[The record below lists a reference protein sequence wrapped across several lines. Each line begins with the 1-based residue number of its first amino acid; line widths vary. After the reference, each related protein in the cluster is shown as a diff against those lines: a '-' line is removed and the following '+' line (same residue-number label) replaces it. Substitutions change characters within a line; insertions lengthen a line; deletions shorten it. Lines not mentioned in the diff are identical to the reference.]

1 MAKAKIIGTG
11 AYAPGERI
19 SNDEIRRLAG
29 VEFDEERVA
38 EVRGIRGRH
47 FARLRGLDES
57 TADFAEKA
65 ARAAMADAGVAASD
79 PSLFV
84 VATDTPEYIS
94 PPTSMLVQGRIQG
107 GQADA
112 ETLDVNA
119 SCAGFVTAFD
129 LAAKLLAAEPSYR
142 YAVVVGAY
150 CMSAHIRPGDAFGW
164 GVFGDGAG
172 AVVLERVPDDDPSGY
187 VAGRFLSDGTQ
198 WDYIGVYA
206 GGARKPVSAEVLE
219 SGEYGLQL
227 LQIMPGDRNPRLWA
241 PMVRALCEKGG
252 MPVERV
258 ASFVFTQISKAT
270 ILETM
275 AMLGRPASLAAL
287 AMDRYGYTGSAC
299 VPMAF
304 HEAVRSGSVARGDP
318 VVFCAS
324 GAGLA
329 VGANLF
335 TY

>member
-29 VEFDEERVA
+29 VEFDEEQVA

-164 GVFGDGAG
+164 GSSATEPGPSSSSESPTTTRRATWPAASYRTV
-172 AVVLERVPDDDPSGY
+172 PSG
-187 VAGRFLSDGTQ
+187 T
-198 WDYIGVYA
+198 
-206 GGARKPVSAEVLE
+206 
-219 SGEYGLQL
+219 
-227 LQIMPGDRNPRLWA
+227 
-241 PMVRALCEKGG
+241 
-252 MPVERV
+252 
-258 ASFVFTQISKAT
+258 T
-270 ILETM
+270 
-275 AMLGRPASLAAL
+275 
-287 AMDRYGYTGSAC
+287 SAC
-299 VPMAF
+299 TPA
-304 HEAVRSGSVARGDP
+304 APGSR
-318 VVFCAS
+318 
-324 GAGLA
+324 
-329 VGANLF
+329 
-335 TY
+335 